1 MIRYDAGRGEL
12 ADWVVAEE
20 SFCPEHARKYEAV
33 MCQGNGYMGV
43 RAATEEAY
51 ERTDRCALVAGTFD
65 RVEEKHSTELP
76 DSADVTAVRILADGR
91 EVRLSPDNHEG
102 YLRTLNLKNGLL
114 ERRFI
119 WKDEGTRLECRFLRF
134 VSLADRHVMGEKLCV
149 KALAGTSSIEVET
162 GIGGE
167 RRLGDGHFV
176 DGEAAGVYGDEPG
189 DGQAV
194 WQYAERTHE
203 SGIEFVTSAAA
214 KAWVE
219 WETGE
224 GRGAALVT
232 PTVRVLRKSAANA
245 VGDPEGKTEHANV
258 PGGVCGL
265 AGTRRVKLSPGQEF
279 VVEKLVRVATTR
291 DCDFHGSGSGR
302 EALLRRERGETAL
315 LGKIGWDS
323 AFARSEAAWEAL
335 WETRDVRIEGETHF
349 DQLAVRFAIYHLT
362 IMAPLHDNRMNIGAK
377 GLSGRGYLGHTF
389 WDTEIYMLPYFIWTD
404 PEGARSL
411 LEHRYAF
418 LGAARRK
425 AAEKGYEGAM
435 YPWQTAWLTDTE
447 TSVNQFMADYEHH
460 VTADVAYGVYY
471 YYEVTH
477 DLDFMLRFGCEI
489 LFETAKFWCSRM
501 EFVPESGRYEIRK
514 VIGPD
519 EYTHDADNNAF
530 TNYFVHLN
538 LRLAI
543 EWCERLAR
551 EFPER
556 YKELDAG
563 LSLSGQFKGWE
574 EHAGR
579 LYLPKANGEGILPQD
594 DTFLSLPEIDLS
606 PYRAGVRKLKEDY
619 PNRSYKKLQVAKQA
633 DVVVLF
639 WLLEDLF
646 PEEVKRN
653 SFYYYEE
660 RCVHESSLSLC
671 TYSILVADMGER
683 ETAYRLFGRAER
695 IDLGEKMDSSDE
707 GIHAA
712 SLGGVWQCAVL
723 GFMGIRLY
731 HHKLRI
737 IPHLPD
743 TWREAKVRIYWHGRP
758 ILVTASRSEL
768 VVEALDG
775 GALGPIMTS
784 RGVWDGNSR
793 IYREVYGHDA

>member
-12 ADWVVAEE
+12 ADWVVAE
-20 SFCPEHARKYEAV
+20 SPFCPEHARKYEAV

-43 RAATEEAY
+43 RAATEETY
-51 ERTDRCALVAGTFD
+51 ERTDRCTLVAGTFD
-65 RVEEKHSTELP
+65 RVEEKRSTELP
-76 DSADVTAVRILADGR
+76 NSADVTAARILADGR
-91 EVRLSPDNHEG
+91 EVRLSAGNHEE

-119 WKDEGTRLECRFLRF
+119 WKDGETRLECRFLRF
-134 VSLADRHVMGEKLCV
+134 VSLADRHVMGEKICV
-149 KALAGTSSIEVET
+149 KALAGSPSVEVQT
-162 GIGGE
+162 GIGGAH
-167 RRLGDGHFV
+167 RWGDGHFV
-176 DGEAAGVYGDEPG
+176 DREAVELGGEAPEEGC
-189 DGQAV
+189 AV

-214 KAWVE
+214 RATV
-219 WETGE
+219 
-224 GRGAALVT
+224 GRAAGG
-232 PTVRVLRKSAANA
+232 P
-245 VGDPEGKTEHANV
+245 DGKTERANV
-258 PGGVCGL
+258 LGGVCGL
-265 AGTRRVKLSPGQEF
+265 VWSWRVNLTPGQEF
-279 VVEKLVRVATTR
+279 RLEKLVRIATTR
-291 DCDFHGSGSGR
+291 DCDFHDGGNGR
-302 EALLRRERGETAL
+302 EALLRRERGEMQL
-315 LGKIGWDS
+315 LGRRSWDTE
-323 AFARSEAAWEAL
+323 FAKSETAWEAL
-335 WETRDVRIEGETHF
+335 WAKRDVKIEGSNHF

-389 WDTEIYMLPYFIWTD
+389 WDTEIYMLPYYIWTD

-411 LEHRYAF
+411 LEQRYAL

-477 DLDFMLRFGCEI
+477 DVDFMLRCGCEI

-501 EFVPESGRYEIRK
+501 EFVPENGRYEIRN

-519 EYTHDADNNAF
+519 EYTHEADNNAF

-538 LRLAI
+538 LRLAL
-543 EWCERLAR
+543 EWYRKLEL

-556 YKELDAG
+556 FRALDAA
-563 LSLSGQFKGWE
+563 LSLREQQKGWE

-579 LYLPKANGEGILPQD
+579 LYLPTANKEGILPQD
-594 DTFLSLPEIDLS
+594 DTFLSLPEIDLT
-606 PYRAGVRKLKEDY
+606 PYRSGVRGLKQDY
-619 PNRSYKKLQVAKQA
+619 PDRSYKKLQVAKQA

-646 PEEVKRN
+646 PEAVKKN

-671 TYSILVADMGER
+671 TYSILAADMGER
-683 ETAYRLFGRAER
+683 ETAYRLFERAGR

-731 HHKLRI
+731 RHKLRI
-737 IPHLPD
+737 IPHLPE
-743 TWREAKVRIYWHGRP
+743 TWREAKVRIYWRGRP
-758 ILVTASRSEL
+758 LFVTASRSEL
-768 VVEALDG
+768 MVEALDG
-775 GALGPIMTS
+775 GVLGPLVTG
-784 RGVWDGNSR
+784 RGTWDGGER